1 MAKMD
6 SNKLTKIVE
15 DEELGV
21 PLGAGTDAEGV
32 EPVGP
37 DVGAGVQSAGVPE
50 VGEGMVGVVVGEGAG
65 KGEPEVAE
73 TVMANF
79 WPS

>member
-1 MAKMD
+1 MAMANMD
-6 SNKLTKIVE
+6 TNKLAKTAE

-21 PLGAGTDAEGV
+21 SLGARGV
-32 EPVGP
+32 EPVGLG
-37 DVGAGVQSAGVPE
+37 VRAGVQSAGVPE
-50 VGEGMVGVVVGEGAG
+50 VGEGVVGVRVGEGAG